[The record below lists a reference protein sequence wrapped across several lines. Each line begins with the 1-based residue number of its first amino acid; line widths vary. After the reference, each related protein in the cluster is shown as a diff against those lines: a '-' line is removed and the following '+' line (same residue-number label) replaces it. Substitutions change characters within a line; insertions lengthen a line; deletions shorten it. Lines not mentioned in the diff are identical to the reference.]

1 MKDVTTRMSV
11 ALGRAADLGRL
22 RLQGVALASAGNAI
36 IIADRGGRI
45 EWANSSYCH
54 LSGFTLDAMIGR
66 MAPFLSDGEPGA
78 WIRAALQ
85 APDSAGESWRGETV
99 QRHADGRLY
108 LVEQIITPLRG
119 AGGAITHFVTI
130 QEDITARRETERQI
144 EYLAHHDALT
154 GLANRVVFAESLARA
169 AGHARREQR
178 MLALL
183 LLDLDRF
190 KVINDSL
197 GHDAGDLLLRAV
209 ADRLRSS
216 VRVCDLVARLGGDE
230 FAVVQTE
237 LDGADDAAA
246 LARRILAELSR
257 PIPVGGRE
265 IHTTA
270 SIGITLFPSDE
281 SSCDKLVKNADL
293 AMYRAKAEGRN
304 TFQFFTERMNAEIQ
318 GRLALENALR
328 AGLARDEFVLYYQ
341 PLADL
346 RDGGRIVG
354 VEALLRWQHPELGLV
369 LPGEFIPVAEE
380 SGLIVDL
387 GRWALRQACAQC
399 RAWRDAEL
407 PPVRVEVNVSAV
419 QLTRDDLAATV
430 AGILAQTGL
439 TPAALGLEVTETLLA
454 PDIQA
459 SATVLH
465 SLRRLGIRLSIDDF
479 GTGYSSLSYLG
490 HFPFDRLKIDKA
502 FVRSLCADTNDMAI
516 IRAIIGMG
524 QALGMRVLAE
534 GVETTDQRR
543 SLAEAGC
550 DEIQGYLISKP
561 LPAEEMSEF
570 LRARGT
576 GATSA
581 AG

>member
-1 MKDVTTRMSV
+1 
-11 ALGRAADLGRL
+11 
-22 RLQGVALASAGNAI
+22 
-36 IIADRGGRI
+36 
-45 EWANSSYCH
+45 
-54 LSGFTLDAMIGR
+54 
-66 MAPFLSDGEPGA
+66 
-78 WIRAALQ
+78 
-85 APDSAGESWRGETV
+85 
-99 QRHADGRLY
+99 
-108 LVEQIITPLRG
+108 
-119 AGGAITHFVTI
+119 
-130 QEDITARRETERQI
+130 
-144 EYLAHHDALT
+144 
-154 GLANRVVFAESLARA
+154 
-169 AGHARREQR
+169 

-197 GHDAGDLLLRAV
+197 GHPAGDLLLQAV
-209 ADRLRSS
+209 AERLRCS
-216 VRVCDLVARLGGDE
+216 VRGCDLVARLGGDE
-230 FAVVQTE
+230 FAVLQME
-237 LDGADDAAA
+237 LDGPDAAAA
-246 LARRILAELSR
+246 LARRILSELDR
-257 PIPVGGRE
+257 PISVGERKV
-265 IHTTA
+265 HTTA

-281 SSCDKLVKNADL
+281 ASCDHLVKNADL

-304 TFQFFTERMNAEIQ
+304 TFQFYTERMNAEVQ
-318 GRLALENALR
+318 ARLALENALR
-328 AGLARDEFVLYYQ
+328 AGLARDEFLLYYQ

-354 VEALLRWQHPELGLV
+354 VEALMRWQHPELGLI
-369 LPGEFIPVAEE
+369 LPGEFIPVAED

-399 RAWRDAEL
+399 RAWRDAGL
-407 PPVRVEVNVSAV
+407 PPVRVEVNISAV
-419 QLTRDDLAATV
+419 QLNRDDLAATV
-430 AGILAQTGL
+430 TEILTETGL
-439 TPAALGLEVTETLLA
+439 NPAALGLEVTETLLA

-465 SLRRLGIRLSIDDF
+465 HLRRLGIRLSIDDF

-502 FVRSLCADTNDMAI
+502 FVRSLCADNNDMAI

-534 GVETTDQRR
+534 GDETADQRR

-550 DEIQGYLISKP
+550 DEIQGYLISRP

-570 LRARGT
+570 LRTQGT
-576 GATSA
+576 GEAST